1 MKTLTANN
9 LILATNEPVTFLTAD
24 VAAGTTLTVKNI
36 AGFAINQTLLIGE
49 FGNDSSEIVKTHTAT
64 APTGSTITLVAASLF
79 PHSSGTPVRVILYDQ
94 VDFANATTLTGSKT
108 SLSIVNIDA
117 TSNDT
122 QYNDTLASTGY
133 YFTRFKN
140 SITSS
145 VSSYSDPLPVGG
157 YGIYTARSIID
168 NALAQIGKV
177 TSPLLNDQYCF
188 SQLNNGQIEVL
199 RELKRW
205 SFMQVFN
212 YSLGELR
219 TGTWKIAAPT
229 NLDDQNTNKTIWNF
243 KIGTSTNLTWVDKE
257 KWNEI
262 IQGVSNTTLASNIA
276 VGATTVTLTDSSDF
290 QDSGTIYVGAN
301 TYSYSANDRDT
312 NVLTITTSTTTN
324 TSGEVVFS
332 GGTLGTPIYC
342 TIFDGYIY
350 YYPILDSESDHKNAY
365 LDYYKKMTV
374 IENDTDEIVLPDP
387 TVMQYYLS
395 WKLLLR
401 ISAGTE
407 TEGSMGFYN
416 KYVMRREKLKQ
427 KDALGRSF
435 QLKPLLNRR
444 SLQNDSDD
452 EATRLG
458 NFDTGF

>member
-1 MKTLTANN
+1 
-9 LILATNEPVTFLTAD
+9 
-24 VAAGTTLTVKNI
+24 
-36 AGFAINQTLLIGE
+36 
-49 FGNDSSEIVKTHTAT
+49 
-64 APTGSTITLVAASLF
+64 
-79 PHSSGTPVRVILYDQ
+79 
-94 VDFANATTLTGSKT
+94 
-108 SLSIVNIDA
+108 LS
-117 TSNDT
+117 
-122 QYNDTLASTGY
+122 
-133 YFTRFKN
+133 
-140 SITSS
+140 
-145 VSSYSDPLPVGG
+145 
-157 YGIYTARSIID
+157 
-168 NALAQIGKV
+168 QIGKT

-188 SQLNNGQIEVL
+188 SQLNNGQIETL

-212 YSLGELR
+212 YSLGELT
-219 TGTWKIAAPT
+219 TGTWKIAVPT
-229 NLDDQNTNKTIWNF
+229 NIDDQNTNKTIWNF

-262 IQGVSNTTLASNIA
+262 TQGVSNTTLAANIA
-276 VGATTVTLTDSSDF
+276 VGATTATLTDSSDF
-290 QDSGTIYVGAN
+290 QDSGTIYIGEN
-301 TYSYSANDRDT
+301 TYSYSANDRST

-332 GGTLGTPIYC
+332 GGTLGTPVYW

-350 YYPILDSESDHKNAY
+350 YYPILGSELDHKNAY

-401 ISAGTE
+401 INSGTE
-407 TEGSMGFYN
+407 TEGSLGFKNSYIA
-416 KYVMRREKLKQ
+416 RREKLKQ

-435 QLKPLLNRR
+435 QLKPTLNRR
-444 SLQNDSDD
+444 ILQNDSDD

-458 NFDTGF
+458 NFDIGF